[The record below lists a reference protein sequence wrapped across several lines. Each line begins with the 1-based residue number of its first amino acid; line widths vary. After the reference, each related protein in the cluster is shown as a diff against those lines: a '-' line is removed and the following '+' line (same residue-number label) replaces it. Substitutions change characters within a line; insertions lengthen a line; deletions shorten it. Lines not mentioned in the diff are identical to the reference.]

1 MASSKSRIISAKWF
15 SSSSF
20 YLNQAG
26 FVLTQ
31 YDPHDIKQLVDL
43 INLIQGMAGAGAD
56 PSPVLGLQSCSS
68 GAQTQDLVLM
78 RGWRCLAK
86 GKKKSPNFCDVRA
99 AESLECTNPAGIATG
114 WFQSLITLQHEG
126 THPDSYFNTVRC
138 FALSL
143 RHWNS

>member
-26 FVLTQ
+26 FVMIQ

-43 INLIQGMAGAGAD
+43 INLIQGMAGARAD

-68 GAQTQDLVLM
+68 RAQTQDLVLM
-78 RGWRCLAK
+78 QGWRCLAK
-86 GKKKSPNFCDVRA
+86 GKKNPPTSVMWELP
-99 AESLECTNPAGIATG
+99 SLVCMNPAGIATG
-114 WFQSLITLQHEG
+114 WLRSLITLQREG